1 MRWRSSLCYCKDE
14 FATFAQVCVLVL
26 EWASQHAVNG
36 CCVDAVMLSESDRL
50 CPILIVQSSWLA
62 AKARFCLQA
71 LEMQVVFF
79 TARRTTLQLATIF
92 RWLLAW
98 IEHRWHADRAKRS

>member
-36 CCVDAVMLSESDRL
+36 CYVDAVNLSESDRL
-50 CPILIVQSSWLA
+50 CPILVESSWLA
-62 AKARFCLQA
+62 AKAGLCLQA
-71 LEMQVVFF
+71 LEMRVAF
-79 TARRTTLQLATIF
+79 TARRTTLQLATTF
-92 RWLLAW
+92 WWLLAW
-98 IEHRWHADRAKRS
+98 IEHRWHADRAKKS